1 MRALVELKLFFM
13 KKLEILF
20 PENQIELNIFKYFIT
35 YVNEFVIEN
44 GKRES
49 MS

>member
-1 MRALVELKLFFM
+1 M
-13 KKLEILF
+13 KKLEILEILF